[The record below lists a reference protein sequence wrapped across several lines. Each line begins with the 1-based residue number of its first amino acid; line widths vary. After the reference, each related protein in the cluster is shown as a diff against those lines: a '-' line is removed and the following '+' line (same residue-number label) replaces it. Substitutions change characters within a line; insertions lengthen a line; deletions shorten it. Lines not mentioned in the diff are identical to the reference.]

1 MPLPEPSPEALAHS
15 RKLFDLIVG
24 EIQSAGGWISF
35 ARYME
40 LALYTPGL
48 GYYTGAVRKFGTEG
62 DFVTAPEISPL
73 FGSCLARQLAA
84 VLVDTGGSLLELGA
98 GTGSLAVQLLPEL
111 DRLKSLPERYA
122 ILELSPELR
131 DRQQQAV
138 RTLPADLACRV
149 VWLDTLPESFT
160 GVAFGNEVL
169 DAIPVHVLRRDEA
182 NLVEMGVVAEK
193 GNLGWAARPPSDA
206 SLSAAASRLEL
217 RPGYTSEI
225 NLAGPA
231 LVRSLG
237 ERLELGLLLFI
248 DYGFGRAEYYHPQRG
263 RGTLMCH
270 YRHRAHDDPFFLPG
284 LQDIT
289 AHVDF
294 TAVAEAGVEAGLR
307 LLGYTSQANFLIN
320 CGITELLAQS
330 SASEAASYLP
340 QAAAAQKLL
349 SPSEMGELFKAIA
362 LGRGMTGMPLGFR
375 QGDLRRLL

>member
-1 MPLPEPSPEALAHS
+1 MPLPGPSPEALAHS
-15 RKLFDLIVG
+15 RRLFDLIIS

-35 ARYME
+35 VRYMD
-40 LALYTPGL
+40 LALYAPGL
-48 GYYTGAVRKFGTEG
+48 GYYTGAAQKFGIAG

-73 FGSCLARQLAA
+73 FGRCLARQLAA
-84 VLVDTGGSLLELGA
+84 VLADTGGSLLELGA
-98 GTGSLAVQLLPEL
+98 GTGNLAIQLLPEL
-111 DRLKSLPERYA
+111 DRLKKLPERYA

-138 RTLPADLACRV
+138 LTLPSDLACRV
-149 VWLDTLPESFT
+149 VWLDTLPERFT
-160 GVAFGNEVL
+160 GVVFGNEVL
-169 DAIPVHVLRRDEA
+169 DAIPVHLVRWNEGDP
-182 NLVEMGVVAEK
+182 VEMGVVAEK
-193 GNLGWAARPPSDA
+193 GNLAWGVRPPSDA
-206 SLSAAASRLEL
+206 SLLAAASRLEL
-217 RPGYTSEI
+217 PPGYISEI
-225 NLAGPA
+225 NLSGPA
-231 LVRSLG
+231 LIRSLG
-237 ERLELGLLLFI
+237 DRLDLGLLLFI

-270 YRHRAHDDPFFLPG
+270 YRHRAHDNPFLLPG

-294 TAVAEAGVEAGLR
+294 TAVAEAGVEVGLR
-307 LLGYTSQANFLIN
+307 LLGYTSQANFLIS

-330 SASEAASYLP
+330 SPSESASYLP

-362 LGRGMTGMPLGFR
+362 LGRGITEVPLGFR